1 MLPDGTQFAL
11 KGEADAFPESDDN
24 NLYLLAMKTY
34 EDAVPE
40 DAVPIARAEKKTSFM
55 LKADILD
62 NTADSRLYSKFVVA
76 VKKDGKY
83 EVLSTPQM
91 CIRDRIPPVPLGI
104 TPRGGR

>member
-1 MLPDGTQFAL
+1 
-11 KGEADAFPESDDN
+11 
-24 NLYLLAMKTY
+24 MKTY

-76 VKKDGKY
+76 VKKDG
-83 EVLSTPQM
+83 SM
-91 CIRDRIPPVPLGI
+91 RC
-104 TPRGGR
+104 